1 MPEQEELLNE
11 QIKRA
16 VKTGNPLKY
25 LKKHSIIDKLF
36 ERALEDINP
45 LEYLESKGIDNDNLK
60 DFIFREENKEIRDKV
75 FSKIFNFS
83 GTNIIDSMR
92 LLTSAFPLFRM
103 EANPLGRALESFSM
117 VYAQQH
123 GLDPDKCELL
133 ANTILMLQTSLH
145 NPNIKDKDRMDL
157 TKYINLV
164 TTAGIDIVSKKEI
177 EDIYNSV
184 ESMPLGS
191 VEMSMSIS
199 SDITH
204 KEIASLFSTSPDFKV
219 SYDKKSGAL
228 AIQDFDDQHLVDIK
242 FDSPSKASIRAYSAT
257 GLTSIKNI
265 IDTLIKKF
273 SFKFNHFSS
282 PVHNEIGTMR
292 ALHDGGFHVPKSSH
306 MAILGKL
313 DITPTR
319 VRRTKSNSAEATLKQ
334 DREKLIKGIESLK
347 RTLYDVS
354 GVRVWN
360 ILKNVQDVEFIN
372 ESLHEQS
379 FDMRDDFSDAMALI
393 KKVDEALKY
402 GRSSS
407 ALEVGELLE
416 KCESLQSKVSEH
428 IDIVMQEITSSEEQ
442 DVDYLRPNDGFNI

>member
-1 MPEQEELLNE
+1 
-11 QIKRA
+11 
-16 VKTGNPLKY
+16 
-25 LKKHSIIDKLF
+25 
-36 ERALEDINP
+36 
-45 LEYLESKGIDNDNLK
+45 
-60 DFIFREENKEIRDKV
+60 
-75 FSKIFNFS
+75 
-83 GTNIIDSMR
+83 
-92 LLTSAFPLFRM
+92 
-103 EANPLGRALESFSM
+103 
-117 VYAQQH
+117 
-123 GLDPDKCELL
+123 
-133 ANTILMLQTSLH
+133 MLQTSLH

-157 TKYINLV
+157 TKYIKLV
-164 TTAGIDIVSKKEI
+164 PTATIDIVRKKEIKEI

-184 ESMPLGS
+184 KSMPLGS
-191 VEMSMSIS
+191 IEMSMSIS

-204 KEIASLFSTSPDFKV
+204 KEIASLFSTSRDFKV

-257 GLTSIKNI
+257 GLTSIKDI

-313 DITPTR
+313 DIDPTR

-334 DREKLIKGIESLK
+334 DREKLIKGIESLN
-347 RTLYDVS
+347 RTLDDVS
-354 GVRVWN
+354 GRRVWY

-372 ESLHEQS
+372 ESLHKQS

-393 KKVDEALKY
+393 KKVKY

-428 IDIVMQEITSSEEQ
+428 IEVVMQEITSSEEQ
-442 DVDYLRPNDGFNI
+442 DMDYLDYFRPNDGFDI